1 MSRSVSIL
9 STVAIMQLASC
20 MTGDVDTTS
29 TNDEV
34 PTFEA
39 FEASTYREPGT
50 GQYIVNG
57 DEPVHSRDRL
67 FEFYQH
73 LYLGDDALIVNTV
86 SGADDV
92 WSARAK
98 RNITYCVSDTFGAN
112 KGAVIDALVHAT
124 EHGWEQAADVDF
136 VHLPEHD
143 ANCNADNGN
152 VVFDVSPITGVPY
165 TARAF
170 FPSSPRPL
178 ANIVINTRVFDVPP
192 PAPVTFN
199 GIITHEIGHTLGF
212 RHEHTRPEAGTCFED
227 DLWREVTPYD
237 RDSTMHYPHCNGN
250 AQTSLVL
257 TDLDRQGA
265 AALYG
270 PAGGTVT
277 TRTFAGTLTWWG
289 RVRMPA
295 LQVRPGTRFVAV
307 MSGSNNPD
315 LYVRWGGAPTAT
327 RYDCRPALPGADETC
342 DLVVPMGATTAHLAV
357 QARTFRAPYSV
368 TATFVEP

>member
-20 MTGDVDTTS
+20 MTGDVDTIN
-29 TNDEV
+29 TNDEA

-57 DEPVHSRDRL
+57 DEPVHTRDQL
-67 FEFYQH
+67 FEFYQR
-73 LYLGDDALIVNTV
+73 LYFGGDALIVNTV

-92 WSARAK
+92 WSATAK

-112 KGAVIDALVHAT
+112 KAAVVDALAVAT
-124 EHGWEQAADVDF
+124 AQGWEQAADIDF

-143 ANCNADNGN
+143 ASCNADNGN
-152 VVFDVSPITGVPY
+152 VVFDVSPITDVPF

-178 ANIVINTRVFDVPP
+178 ASIVINTRVFSVPL
-192 PAPVTFN
+192 PAPLTFT
-199 GIITHEIGHTLGF
+199 GLITHEIGHTLGF

-250 AQTSLVL
+250 AQTSLAL
-257 TDLDRQGA
+257 TDSDRQGA

-270 PAGGTVT
+270 DPGGSET

-289 RVRMPA
+289 SARMPA
-295 LQVRPGTRFVAV
+295 LQVRPGTPFVAV

-315 LYVRWGGAPTAT
+315 LYVRWNSAPTAT

-342 DLVVPMGATTAHLAV
+342 HLVVPMGATTAHLAV
-357 QARTFRAPYSV
+357 QARTFRALYSV
-368 TATFVEP
+368 TATFTEP